1 MVPKGRPSG
10 SYPVEFFGEYGQ
22 MGESTY
28 TGRGEIKVSTVGV
41 KTTANVQ
48 TMISTT
54 MTKTVE
60 KGKTVYIG
68 EPTVNASPRS
78 PAPITRVIKSISDS
92 VKSVIA
98 NRVNARPP
106 VRRVAVTP
114 SGNSVYSDIRSTSYT
129 IGETVAGNNS
139 TTDRTTVI
147 NAYKNVLGRKPDYRG
162 FIYWMR
168 RLKTATPVQ
177 LEAEFMSAAN
187 RELASRKLRCRLAA
201 GRDPLAQTFTLSE
214 SRYITKFAVWFT
226 AVGDENLFC
235 MIVKT
240 ENGVPTQ
247 DTLIEQVIP
256 RSSVVVNPDMATDGL
271 PTMIKFDYP
280 VYLKANEEYAIIVGT
295 DEPDSKVMVSKL
307 GGFDPRIG
315 KGWVT
320 SQSFLTGVL
329 LGSSNLKTWTPYQ
342 DTDMK
347 MEVYGAKFKST
358 QTTLTLGSI
367 SVPPSTDLLAN
378 FQAGRNSAETD
389 VRVQLKFTNGQI
401 IDLQEQSPRSFPRV
415 IQGNA
420 TVQAVLYGTE
430 HDSPFLMS
438 DVSLMFTKVRESA
451 EYITRAI
458 PVLNEDGNPA
468 TVTITLDEYEPMG
481 SSIEVSV
488 QQDSVFGDPLTPV
501 RDNTFEDGFELADR
515 RYQVENVTDPFIRV
529 KIRLTGKPDAVPFVK
544 NLRVTIT

>member
-1 MVPKGRPSG
+1 M
-10 SYPVEFFGEYGQ
+10 
-22 MGESTY
+22 
-28 TGRGEIKVSTVGV
+28 
-41 KTTANVQ
+41 
-48 TMISTT
+48 
-54 MTKTVE
+54 
-60 KGKTVYIG
+60 
-68 EPTVNASPRS
+68 
-78 PAPITRVIKSISDS
+78 
-92 VKSVIA
+92 
-98 NRVNARPP
+98 
-106 VRRVAVTP
+106 
-114 SGNSVYSDIRSTSYT
+114 
-129 IGETVAGNNS
+129 
-139 TTDRTTVI
+139 
-147 NAYKNVLGRKPDYRG
+147 
-162 FIYWMR
+162 
-168 RLKTATPVQ
+168 
-177 LEAEFMSAAN
+177 
-187 RELASRKLRCRLAA
+187 
-201 GRDPLAQTFTLSE
+201 
-214 SRYITKFAVWFT
+214 
-226 AVGDENLFC
+226 
-235 MIVKT
+235 
-240 ENGVPTQ
+240 PTQ

-256 RSSVVVNPDMATDGL
+256 RSSVVVNPDMATNGL
-271 PTMIKFDYP
+271 PTMIEFDYP
-280 VYLKANEEYAIIVGT
+280 VFLKANEEYAIILGT
-295 DEPDSKVMVSKL
+295 DEPDSKVMVTKL
-307 GGFDPRIG
+307 GGFDPRVG

-347 MEVYGAKFKST
+347 MEVYGAKFNSTKST
-358 QTTLTLGSI
+358 INLGSI
-367 SVPPSTDLLAN
+367 TVPPSTDLLAN

-430 HDSPFLMS
+430 YDSPFLMS

-451 EYITRAI
+451 EYITRSI

-481 SSIEVSV
+481 SGIEVSV
-488 QQDSVFGDPLTPV
+488 QQDSVFSDPLTPV